1 MPALYESPLDM
12 PLETAKAL
20 YRRAIEPNASYG
32 EGDAWWAAVAAE
44 VVAVAGAENT
54 AAAAIIAWW
63 HHDWSQVEAAAA
75 RLRRASRALS
85 RRVSK

>member
-1 MPALYESPLDM
+1 M

-20 YRRAIEPNASYG
+20 YRRATEPNASDG
-32 EGDAWWAAVAAE
+32 EGEAWWAAVAAE

-63 HHDWSQVEAAAA
+63 HHDWSQVGDTPKAAAA